1 MKNYIINSFFLQ
13 DKNTLTDIYDY
24 IKLRYKTTVEINDVK
39 TYLFILIKKKILF
52 FNEKNY
58 ELSQEGNIILD
69 DHKYYYSKII
79 VRFFKKYRYK
89 YAYNKLDKK
98 KYSLKEVRE
107 EQQSL
112 RNYLINNKEQICI
125 ICDKK
130 LPLCLL
136 ETAHLKPRYLLN
148 NNEKNDNNVVE
159 FMCRFCHKLYDDG
172 YLGISSLGLLCVTS
186 DITKNNYNLEYNENK
201 PIIYYNTKNNKYFDY
216 HYRNIYRCKL

>member
-1 MKNYIINSFFLQ
+1 MDKYIINSFFY
-13 DKNTLTDIYDY
+13 KKTNTINDIFQY
-24 IKLRYKTTVEINDVK
+24 IKIKYDNNIELNAIKNK
-39 TYLFILIKKKILF
+39 LSLYLKHKVVFIDENNNYHLFEEGNKILDQQIR
-52 FNEKNY
+52 Y
-58 ELSQEGNIILD
+58 SIRTIINI
-69 DHKYYYSKII
+69 
-79 VRFFKKYRYK
+79 FKKYNRRIK
-89 YAYNKLDKK
+89 IDKK

-112 RNYLINNKEQICI
+112 RNYLINNKEQLCI

-148 NNEKNDNNVVE
+148 NNEKNDNNIVE

-172 YLGISSLGLLCVTS
+172 YLGISSLGLLCVSS
-186 DITKNNYNLEYNENK
+186 DITKNNYDLEYNENK

>member
-1 MKNYIINSFFLQ
+1 MDKYIINSFFY
-13 DKNTLTDIYDY
+13 KKTNTINDIFQY
-24 IKLRYKTTVEINDVK
+24 IKIKYDNNIELNAIKNK
-39 TYLFILIKKKILF
+39 LSLYLKHKVVFIDENNNYHLFEEGNKILDQQIR
-52 FNEKNY
+52 Y
-58 ELSQEGNIILD
+58 SIRTIINI
-69 DHKYYYSKII
+69 
-79 VRFFKKYRYK
+79 FKKYNRRIK
-89 YAYNKLDKK
+89 IDKK

-112 RNYLINNKEQICI
+112 RNYLINNKEQLCI

-172 YLGISSLGLLCVTS
+172 YLGISSLGLLCVSS
-186 DITKNNYNLEYNENK
+186 DITKNNYDLEYNENK

>member
-1 MKNYIINSFFLQ
+1 MDKYIINSFFY
-13 DKNTLTDIYDY
+13 KKTNTINDIFQY
-24 IKLRYKTTVEINDVK
+24 IKIKYDNNIELNAIKNK
-39 TYLFILIKKKILF
+39 LSLYLKHKVVFIDENNNYHLFEEGNKILDQQIR
-52 FNEKNY
+52 Y
-58 ELSQEGNIILD
+58 SIRTIINI
-69 DHKYYYSKII
+69 
-79 VRFFKKYRYK
+79 FKKYNRRI
-89 YAYNKLDKK
+89 KLDKK

-172 YLGISSLGLLCVTS
+172 YLGISSLGLLCVSS
-186 DITKNNYNLEYNENK
+186 DIIKNNYNLEYNENK

>member
-1 MKNYIINSFFLQ
+1 MDKYIINSFFY
-13 DKNTLTDIYDY
+13 KKTNTINDIFQY
-24 IKLRYKTTVEINDVK
+24 IKIKYDNNIELNAIKNK
-39 TYLFILIKKKILF
+39 LSLYLKHKVVFIDENNNYHLFEEGNKILDQQIR
-52 FNEKNY
+52 Y
-58 ELSQEGNIILD
+58 SIRTIINI
-69 DHKYYYSKII
+69 
-79 VRFFKKYRYK
+79 FKKYNRRI
-89 YAYNKLDKK
+89 KLDKK

-172 YLGISSLGLLCVTS
+172 YLGISSLGLLCVSS